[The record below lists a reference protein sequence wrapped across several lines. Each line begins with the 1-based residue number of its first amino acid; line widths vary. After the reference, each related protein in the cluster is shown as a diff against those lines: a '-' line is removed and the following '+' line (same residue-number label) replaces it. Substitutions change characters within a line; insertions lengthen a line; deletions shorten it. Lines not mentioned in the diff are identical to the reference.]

1 MGWPG
6 LGVWGGLRRALQPA
20 PPPFWRPEEAVEAEV
35 LDQLLDRAGEGCR
48 ERPSLEISPPAG

>member
-6 LGVWGGLRRALQPA
+6 LGVWGGLRQALRPA

-35 LDQLLDRAGEGCR
+35 LAQLLDRAGEGSR
-48 ERPSLEISPPAG
+48 ELPALEISPLTG